1 MANLSIEL
9 PEDLARSLSAM
20 AAQRHISLQQLAIDR
35 LRLFAEAEAGA
46 RMGSCSALLNAA
58 EKTPHLSSA
67 DVDELE
73 AAIAE
78 GRIPVRTRE
87 LL

>member
-35 LRLFAEAEAGA
+35 LRIFADNEGA
-46 RMGSCSALLNAA
+46 RLGSGSALARAA
-58 EKTPHLSSA
+58 EKAPHLSSA
-67 DVDELE
+67 DVEELE

-87 LL
+87 LF